1 MNEDPGS
8 TEPSATVSTD
18 NAELM
23 ENAVSPDKTVSTDN
37 DELSAPAATR
47 PRGAVEVFV
56 ADEQEA
62 IAIDTDRWLRLAA
75 QVLAEEGVEGGV
87 EMSLLFVDE
96 TAISALNQQ
105 FMGKAGPTD
114 VLSFPIDEEATPG
127 GRFPD
132 NGRRGPGDDSD
143 GEDDEMPLLLGDV
156 LICPT
161 VAVANAAEHLG
172 AHHDG
177 SVDDELALLVV
188 HGILHLLGMDHDD
201 DTEAELMEERE
212 RQLLHKFHRVI
223 HDPPPLS
230 EPGVGP

>member
-1 MNEDPGS
+1 MEQS
-8 TEPSATVSTD
+8 TTAAMST
-18 NAELM
+18 L
-23 ENAVSPDKTVSTDN
+23 ST
-37 DELSAPAATR
+37 LSTRSTR

-56 ADEQEA
+56 ADEQDA
-62 IAIDTDRWLRLAA
+62 VSVDTDRWLRLAA

-96 TAISALNQQ
+96 VSIGALNQQ
-105 FMGKAGPTD
+105 FMGKTGPTD

-161 VAVANAAEHLG
+161 VALTNSAEHG
-172 AHHDG
+172 GTHHDG
-177 SVDDELALLVV
+177 SLDDELALLVV

-201 DTEAELMEERE
+201 DAEAEVMEERE
-212 RQLLHKFHRVI
+212 RQLLHKFHRPI
-223 HDPPPLS
+223 LTPSDQ
-230 EPGVGP
+230 PGAAL

>member
-8 TEPSATVSTD
+8 TEPSAHTPTDAAEEQSTT
-18 NAELM
+18 AAM
-23 ENAVSPDKTVSTDN
+23 ST
-37 DELSAPAATR
+37 LSTRSTR

-56 ADEQEA
+56 ADEQDA
-62 IAIDTDRWLRLAA
+62 VSVDTDRWLRLAA

-96 TAISALNQQ
+96 VSIGALNQQ

-161 VAVANAAEHLG
+161 VALDNSAEHG
-172 AHHDG
+172 GPHHDG
-177 SVDDELALLVV
+177 SLADELALLVV

-201 DTEAELMEERE
+201 DAEAEVMEERE
-212 RQLLHKFHRVI
+212 RQLLHKFHRPI
-223 HDPPPLS
+223 LTASDQ
-230 EPGVGP
+230 PGAAL